1 MKAII
6 IDDEL
11 NSAELLKLLI
21 RQNCPQ
27 IDSLTLLTDPLEAI
41 EVVRKIHPD
50 LIFLDVEMVGMNG
63 FDVKEALQGHYKVVI
78 FTTAHSQYAIR
89 ALRTAAFDYLLK
101 PIEVRE
107 LTDAVNR
114 AFQQVCTV
122 EKEESSD
129 NLKERIDRL
138 EQVMFKSGVQR
149 LAVQSTDGYNMI
161 SYDDIIRLEAES
173 NYTHV
178 YTQQK
183 KYTVARLLRNF
194 EEQLIPAGFI
204 RVHNSHLVNVKH
216 IRNYQRGDGG
226 YLIMSDKSQ
235 VEVSRSRKKE
245 VLRVLLGEE

>member
-6 IDDEL
+6 IDDEV
-11 NSAELLKLLI
+11 NSAEVLRLLVE
-21 RQNCPQ
+21 QHCPQ
-27 IDSLTLLTDPLEAI
+27 IDSLILIHDPKEAV
-41 EVVRKIHPD
+41 EVVRKMQPD
-50 LIFLDVEMVGMNG
+50 LIFLDVEMAGMNG
-63 FDVKEALQGHYKVVI
+63 FEVQEAIKGYYKVVI

-89 ALRTAAFDYLLK
+89 ALRSAAFDYLLK
-101 PIEVRE
+101 PIEMCE
-107 LTDAVNR
+107 LNDAINR
-114 AFQQVCTV
+114 AFHKVN
-122 EKEESSD
+122 ESSKD
-129 NLKERIDRL
+129 ESENNLKKRVERL
-138 EQVMFKSGVQR
+138 ELAMLNPGVQR

-178 YTQQK
+178 HTLKK

-194 EEQLIPAGFI
+194 EEQLLQSGFI

-216 IRNYQRGDGG
+216 IQHYQRGDGG
-226 YLIMSDKSQ
+226 YLIMSDKSH